1 VAAHKLTY
9 LVLSILAKDVLTV
22 SASTVSS
29 ESTFILAGKVLED
42 RRWHLTPDMVEVLS
56 CIKDWELADLH
67 SQHTVEND
75 TKELEVVFE
84 AMYLEET
91 GGGKE
96 RRGGGSGGAGRS

>member
-1 VAAHKLTY
+1 
-9 LVLSILAKDVLTV
+9 
-22 SASTVSS
+22 
-29 ESTFILAGKVLED
+29 
-42 RRWHLTPDMVEVLS
+42 MVEILS

-67 SQHTVEND
+67 SQHTMEKD

-96 RRGGGSGGAGRS
+96 EVEDLVERVDLEQLNYCYYYTLFFCCNL